1 MSGSI
6 DDRMFQDRIMR
17 DAAKAVVMT
26 DIANI
31 KADLAARSVG
41 DRVADR
47 ISDSALGVFEEAIE
61 VADNNK
67 GALAALLGAIALW
80 FARNPIVALFVGEE
94 DGDNEDEGDDD
105 ILVEEEQSSD
115 HTR

>member
-1 MSGSI
+1 MSSSI
-6 DDRMFQDRIMR
+6 DQRMYQDRAMR
-17 DAAKAVVMT
+17 DAAKAVVMS

-80 FARNPIVALFVGEE
+80 FTRNPIIALFVG
-94 DGDNEDEGDDD
+94 DDEDEVDEETFP
-105 ILVEEEQSSD
+105 EEEQLAANA
-115 HTR
+115 R

>member
-1 MSGSI
+1 MSGFI
-6 DDRMFQDRIMR
+6 DDRMYQDRAIR
-17 DAAKAVVMT
+17 DAAKAVVT
-26 DIANI
+26 ADIANI

-80 FARNPIVALFVGEE
+80 FARNPIITLFFGDEE
-94 DGDNEDEGDDD
+94 YEGGDEF
-105 ILVEEEQSSD
+105 LPEEEQSVS
-115 HTR
+115 HIR

>member
-1 MSGSI
+1 MSGLI
-6 DDRMFQDRIMR
+6 DDRMYQDRAIR
-17 DAAKAVVMT
+17 DAAKAVAMA

-80 FARNPIVALFVGEE
+80 FARNPIIALFFGE
-94 DGDNEDEGDDD
+94 DDDDNEDGGDDD
-105 ILVEEEQSSD
+105 ILVEEEQSSG